1 MKMKNFLS
9 VIIGK
14 GLADFFSAATKF
26 IILCHENS
34 YRQIPFMRH

>member
-1 MKMKNFLS
+1 MP
-9 VIIGK
+9 
-14 GLADFFSAATKF
+14 FFTFARFFPAATKF